1 MSARI
6 SAGKKRPDAQ
16 RCLRT
21 TRVGLPNQ
29 AISATLWHGRIEH
42 DGRFV
47 AKVRVG
53 SAMKCSLCEDC
64 GWVCE
69 NHPARPWEG
78 EHACTCGAAGAP
90 CPRCNVPEKDEA
102 PRLPEGLQDRIR
114 QRGLAPLAVGV
125 GKVCSTI
132 QFRSHAAAS
141 LSRSR
146 TPPNISRSSR
156 RPNSISRNGRPR
168 SKPCYWSST
177 IMARP

>member
-29 AISATLWHGRIEH
+29 AISATLWHGRIER

-114 QRGLAPLAVGV
+114 QRGLAPLAVGLEKSV
-125 GKVCSTI
+125 R
-132 QFRSHAAAS
+132 RSNSAPTRPPACHARGRRQIYPEAPEGRTAS
-141 LSRSR
+141 RGMAGRGRS
-146 TPPNISRSSR
+146 PAIGR
-156 RPNSISRNGRPR
+156 RQ
-168 SKPCYWSST
+168 
-177 IMARP
+177 